1 MAYVQTNI
9 LSHFYLPCTLKAVG
23 TGYFLICIVLFI
35 IVYIELPSCSSS
47 FLVGENR
54 MPRAVSDMAI
64 GYDHANDAVL
74 LLGGYE
80 FDQHFA
86 VFKDNN
92 FTDHGSVFTYDD
104 GVQGNAQFYTQLSN
118 TLWMLNREGTE
129 IHAFDINTYQML
141 PISPSITVQNTETMA
156 LSTACLASIDDY
168 LIVVGGGF
176 YDILDTVQ
184 IYHLTDH
191 KWLSNTASLNGPRTY
206 AACITA
212 NNKVYAMG
220 GVNDNLDD
228 LDSIEV
234 LDVSHIANTS
244 TSWYFFG
251 CTLQQRRYQLR
262 AALYGTDMIYVV
274 GGETLFRAW
283 PSVDIINT
291 VTDECLVADDLNFD
305 VTGAPPIIVQNTLFV
320 FGGFIRDLVADDRYQ
335 YLSLPTSN
343 STPVTPPPSQS
354 PAYGSTINPT
364 KRETSDPTHHPSII
378 PTSDPVPEPI
388 TTGNLT
394 IHPTSSIN
402 QTLTLA
408 TTLEPR
414 STALRS
420 TASLASVS
428 PTYTPSTNENKEGE
442 VRDLASTL
450 NAFSEETPEK
460 ETKLHID
467 WIMMAVV
474 VGGVFI
480 CFVCLLG
487 VSYWLN
493 RYTKNVKGQQ
503 MHADAI
509 HRKDGED
516 MMGNLTVE
524 GNGEFIVRCDSDHDK
539 EDDEVLEAV
548 NQTIAAHMGANVA
561 IDEFVISNDSDAKDM
576 AHVAGASQCGY
587 SGGNQAK
594 PPVDCSHVQSMIDS
608 LNKVPLALLVTKRGD
623 KTSGENDQVLGEIEG
638 DEKTVGKKTEFW
650 MKFRERQKRQ
660 LVRYNHGGTQGTK
673 TTKMKTTK
681 MTKTKTTK
689 TTICSNTIYSERN
702 ARVVKQI
709 TKGDAIDDV

>member
-1 MAYVQTNI
+1 
-9 LSHFYLPCTLKAVG
+9 
-23 TGYFLICIVLFI
+23 
-35 IVYIELPSCSSS
+35 
-47 FLVGENR
+47 
-54 MPRAVSDMAI
+54 MAI
-64 GYDHANDAVL
+64 GYDHANDAIL
-74 LLGGYE
+74 LLGGDE
-80 FDQHFA
+80 FSQYFT

-92 FTDHGSVFTYDD
+92 FTDHGSIFNLADQVM
-104 GVQGNAQFYTQLSN
+104 GNSQHYTQLSN
-118 TLWMLNREGTE
+118 ILWMLDRYGTE
-129 IHAFDINTYQML
+129 IHAFDTNTYQ
-141 PISPSITVQNTETMA
+141 IQSPSITIQTTV
-156 LSTACLASIDDY
+156 SHSGCLTSIDDY
-168 LIVVGGGF
+168 LVVLGGGEITSLNPGPNR
-176 YDILDTVQ
+176 YMLDTVQ
-184 IYHLTDH
+184 IYDLTNNQ
-191 KWLSNTASLNGPRTY
+191 WLTNIPSLNTPRW
-206 AACITA
+206 APSCAIA
-212 NNKVYAMG
+212 NHKLFAIG
-220 GVNDNLDD
+220 GFNDNDD
-228 LDSIEV
+228 GLSSIEV
-234 LDVSHIANTS
+234 LDVSNMATVS
-244 TSWYFFG
+244 SASWNDLG
-251 CTLQQRRYQLR
+251 CTLQTPRDSLR
-262 AALYGTDMIYVV
+262 SALYGTDMIYVV

-561 IDEFVISNDSDAKDM
+561 IDEFVISNDADAKDM